1 MTIDNNGLF
10 IFPDGRMDT
19 KNAALYLGYA
29 EKTLAQMRSN
39 GAGPRFIKPGKVF
52 YFQKDLD
59 EWVASK
65 GRVKTTAQA
74 RLAASLHGQE
84 IA

>member
-1 MTIDNNGLF
+1 MSVYTIGLF

-19 KNAALYLGYA
+19 KNAALYLGYS

-39 GAGPRFIKPGKVF
+39 GSGPRFIKPGKVF

-59 EWVASK
+59 EWVAGK

-74 RLAASLHGQE
+74 RLVTPLNERGNE
-84 IA
+84 